1 MTKNQENKLTMYE
14 ATHSTLQDNASV
26 TATVPAFKPAIQE
39 FGGKLGEL
47 KNMALEVKTSF
58 VGKNADKKTT
68 EAILIGSLIKT
79 TSAMQSLAHRTNNQ
93 TLAEKAKITES
104 QLRHSRDTDLM
115 IQATGIH
122 TAALEV
128 VDQLKDFGITA
139 ANLDELNSQISAFHQ
154 ALGKREG
161 GMAQRGAA
169 RNALINLFSRIDTIL
184 RQDLDKLVELVKTDH
199 PQFYDAYQK
208 SRIIKH
214 LGIRSRPTAE
224 QSSASGSAS

>member
-14 ATHSTLQDNASV
+14 AIHSILQDNASV
-26 TATVPAFKPAIQE
+26 TATVPAFQPALQE
-39 FGGKLGEL
+39 FGAKLGEL
-47 KNMALEVKTSF
+47 KNMALEVKTAF

-68 EAILIGSLIKT
+68 EAVLIGSLIKV
-79 TSAMQSLAHRTNNQ
+79 TSAMQAIAHRTRNQ

-122 TAALEV
+122 AAALEV
-128 VDQLKDFGITA
+128 ADQLKDFGITA
-139 ANLDELNSQISAFHQ
+139 ANLDELSSQIAAFHQ

-169 RNALINLFSRIDTIL
+169 RNALADLFTGIDTIL
-184 RQDLDKLVELVKTDH
+184 RQDLDKLMELLKTDH

-208 SRIIKH
+208 SRVIKH
-214 LGIRSRPTAE
+214 LGIRTRPGTEPPPANP
-224 QSSASGSAS
+224 